1 MKLIGNCLLNAK
13 GIFLNGEYQ
22 SYLSSTEENWKKD
35 IYTKL
40 ELDYS
45 KFHKM
50 DPLAK
55 MAFLS
60 VEILIESLDTGKYGE
75 NGLALLFANNS
86 SSHTTDLKYINSYQV
101 KGNPSPSLF
110 VYTLPNILTGELS
123 IRHKWYGENCFFI
136 EEKFDAEFFL
146 EQINFYFS
154 KGAKACLCGWVNSD
168 KEKEESFIFLVENVE
183 DDNNKLKEQLRTLYN
198 QTT

>member
-1 MKLIGNCLLNAK
+1 MKLIGNCKLSKK
-13 GIFLNGEYQ
+13 GVFLNGEYQ
-22 SYLSSTEENWKKD
+22 SQFSGQEENWKKD

-60 VEILIESLDTGKYGE
+60 VEILTNSINTDKYGE
-75 NGLALLFANNS
+75 NEMALLFANNCS
-86 SSHTTDLKYINSYQV
+86 SKVTDLKYINSYEV

-154 KGAKACLCGWVNSD
+154 KGAKSCLCGWVNSD
-168 KEKEESFIFLVENVE
+168 TKKEESFVFLIENKQDGNE
-183 DDNNKLKEQLRTLYN
+183 NIKAQLTKLYN
-198 QTT
+198 QIT